1 MEKWE
6 NRTRW
11 GVKRL
16 NCEGAHLPE
25 VSTVVSLIKT
35 SQACTGGRVLWASF
49 PNSTLPCWASPLH
62 SWNRV
67 GKRWEIDFCEINP
80 EKGDGEEW
88 GGWSR
93 NEFLFVFTNREM
105 LWIPGSILLS
115 ARSPLEEAIPRASI
129 SLRNIMGGRG
139 FLLGGL
145 QQIWWINIVSI
156 VKSPVTESEKM
167 DEAIT
172 AYESSSSPLHLP
184 PQTAW

>member
-1 MEKWE
+1 MEKRE

-25 VSTVVSLIKT
+25 VSTVVSLIKS

-88 GGWSR
+88 GGGAEMNFCLFSQTER
-93 NEFLFVFTNREM
+93 CCEFQAVYCFLPDH
-105 LWIPGSILLS
+105 LWKKQYPEPAFLSEISWVGEDFFWVGFSKYDESIL
-115 ARSPLEEAIPRASI
+115 
-129 SLRNIMGGRG
+129 
-139 FLLGGL
+139 FLLL
-145 QQIWWINIVSI
+145 
-156 VKSPVTESEKM
+156 SPQWLNRRRWMK
-167 DEAIT
+167 
-172 AYESSSSPLHLP
+172 
-184 PQTAW
+184 Q